1 MGYFIGAGIK
11 ESQPWHYLNNLSSI
25 FGGLELPE
33 KLNLAFKDVSRG
45 GGNDAKFRIKLNENV
60 YEVHATSLQRD
71 DYRLGLAELSLKKI
85 NSSDF

>member
-1 MGYFIGAGIK
+1 MGYFIGDGIK
-11 ESQPWHYLNNLSSI
+11 ESQPWHYLNNPSSI
-25 FGGLELPE
+25 LGGLELPE
-33 KLNLAFKDVSRG
+33 KLSVAFKDVSR

-60 YEVHATSLQRD
+60 YEVHASSLKRD